1 MIHNKTF
8 IRNIHSAAVGIFLL
22 SLTSCSKFLDKMP
35 DDQLTLEMVFED
47 KTRTEDWL
55 AGIYSNI
62 PDPYLPMAKDIGWD
76 ALSDDMAPSIGWEQF
91 GWSVI
96 GMQTGNW
103 NTSTGWAPNY
113 WVELPKRI
121 RSAYIFL
128 ENVKPNPAQLVTDAE
143 VELMKA
149 EARFM
154 IAYYYSLLVET
165 YGAIPFNLGLTD
177 PNADEA
183 DLMLGQT
190 PFDEVIDWIDKEL
203 LEVSALLPDKYSAA
217 QKYGRATSIMCLAV
231 RARVLLFA
239 ASPLV
244 NGNDMYSSFVNHE
257 DRPIFSPNYQ
267 ENKWVRAAEASKLLI
282 ERSEAAGHALYYEY
296 NNDGSIDPF
305 MSYQNMM
312 FRRPQDGNN
321 EILFARPDCQIW
333 EYDKHAQP
341 RGTGGN
347 GGLGVTQSLVDAFF
361 MENGLPIDDPNS
373 GYVEKGFSTEA
384 EIRNTKWGESQGD
397 GKVTLSETFN
407 MYTHR
412 EPRFYIS
419 ILYNGAWHRRENRK
433 TEFYYGNWDGGPTH
447 DAPQNGY
454 LVRKKVHPDHDS
466 RNGTNPYRPGILFR
480 LAEAYLNYAEA
491 LNESDPGH
499 PDILKYVNLIRERAG
514 IPQFGAGE
522 NALQAP
528 ATQSEVREAI
538 RRERRVELNNEGIR
552 HLDIRRWK
560 IGEETLNG
568 RFYGM
573 NFSGTERSDE
583 ESNPNAFFVRSSYQQ
598 RVFTAKNYWFPVPQS
613 EIDKN
618 PNLRQNPF
626 WN

>member
-1 MIHNKTF
+1 M
-8 IRNIHSAAVGIFLL
+8 
-22 SLTSCSKFLDKMP
+22 
-35 DDQLTLEMVFED
+35 
-47 KTRTEDWL
+47 
-55 AGIYSNI
+55 
-62 PDPYLPMAKDIGWD
+62 
-76 ALSDDMAPSIGWEQF
+76 
-91 GWSVI
+91 
-96 GMQTGNW
+96 
-103 NTSTGWAPNY
+103 
-113 WVELPKRI
+113 
-121 RSAYIFL
+121 
-128 ENVKPNPAQLVTDAE
+128 TDAE

-447 DAPQNGY
+447 DAPQK
-454 LVRKKVHPDHDS
+454 R
-466 RNGTNPYRPGILFR
+466 
-480 LAEAYLNYAEA
+480 
-491 LNESDPGH
+491 
-499 PDILKYVNLIRERAG
+499 
-514 IPQFGAGE
+514 IPC
-522 NALQAP
+522 
-528 ATQSEVREAI
+528 S
-538 RRERRVELNNEGIR
+538 
-552 HLDIRRWK
+552 
-560 IGEETLNG
+560 
-568 RFYGM
+568 
-573 NFSGTERSDE
+573 
-583 ESNPNAFFVRSSYQQ
+583 
-598 RVFTAKNYWFPVPQS
+598 
-613 EIDKN
+613 
-618 PNLRQNPF
+618 
-626 WN
+626 